1 MQLKYDSNG
10 NLISQATGGQTLY
23 YSYDTNNRLVKV
35 KSEQNGNRRVIV
47 HYRYDPLI
55 KDR

>member
-10 NLISQATGGQTLY
+10 NLISKATGGQTLY